1 MPTAPRRFPRPSHAL
16 RVVAACAPA
25 ATATVRTRAA
35 FPVACASLCGFTAL
49 LSQAVR
55 EPQDPNLQ
63 S

>member
-1 MPTAPRRFPRPSHAL
+1 MHTAPRRFPRPSHAL
-16 RVVAACAPA
+16 RVVAARAPA
-25 ATATVRTRAA
+25 ATVRTRAA

-55 EPQDPNLQ
+55 EPQDPNFQ